1 MITKTDLDRIL
12 SEHFGHEGDSLT
24 DLGIGYRAYSAESD
38 STWTEVKHGRT
49 ADDADDLGTFLEFML
64 S

>member
-1 MITKTDLDRIL
+1 MITKTDLDRVL

-38 STWTEVKHGRT
+38 TYWAFNLLDGMVYVTMTDST
-49 ADDADDLGTFLEFML
+49 
-64 S
+64 

>member
-1 MITKTDLDRIL
+1 MITKTDLDRVL

-38 STWTEVKHGRT
+38 TYWATWSTLR
-49 ADDADDLGTFLEFML
+49 
-64 S
+64 